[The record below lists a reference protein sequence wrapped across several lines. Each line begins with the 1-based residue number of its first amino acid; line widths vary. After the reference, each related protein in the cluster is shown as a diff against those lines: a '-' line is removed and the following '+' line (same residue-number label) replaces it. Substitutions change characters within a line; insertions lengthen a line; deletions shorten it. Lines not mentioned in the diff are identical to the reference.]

1 MFQDVWAPAIEAI
14 INLGLAFAL
23 GYFFDIAGVL
33 MGGLASN
40 LIIVNGW
47 KPYFLYT
54 RGFKINPW
62 RGFFLPM
69 AWRLGLLASNGILFV
84 WLDNIFRPD
93 NLNSYLNIA
102 IYAIVL
108 STFILPLLYIQFYV
122 LTPGTRKFHRRMWDI
137 VKQKINLK

>member
-1 MFQDVWAPAIEAI
+1 
-14 INLGLAFAL
+14 
-23 GYFFDIAGVL
+23 

-62 RGFFLPM
+62 RGYFLPM
-69 AWRLGLLASNGILFV
+69 AWRWGLLAANGILFV

-122 LTPGTRKFHRRMWDI
+122 LTPGTRKFHRRMWGI
-137 VKQKINLK
+137 VKEKINLK